1 MVATKKID
9 ITKYVTKMSYWQ
21 KERQQQHLKSIKAE
35 MQFARD
41 RRHSAKTKKLKHT
54 RYIIYILSVSCMLR
68 CATRLFSSSSS
79 AVLPILK
86 VTRTSYD
93 LLTNTPTK
101 ELH

>member
-9 ITKYVTKMSYWQ
+9 ITRYVTKTFGK

-54 RYIIYILSVSCMLR
+54 RYIYCLSPVCYH
-68 CATRLFSSSSS
+68 
-79 AVLPILK
+79 VLQGY
-86 VTRTSYD
+86 S
-93 LLTNTPTK
+93 LLPG
-101 ELH
+101 LLCCQS